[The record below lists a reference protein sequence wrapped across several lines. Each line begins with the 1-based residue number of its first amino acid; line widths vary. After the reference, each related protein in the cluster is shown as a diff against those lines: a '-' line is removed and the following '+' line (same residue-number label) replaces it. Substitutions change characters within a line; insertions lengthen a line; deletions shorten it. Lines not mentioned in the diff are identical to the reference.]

1 MSCIKTYVLCI
12 SGSYGAAQQ
21 SDRDAA
27 MALER
32 VFELRDRTLVPI
44 SVNIVPLNTLGSNHL
59 ITKRSTD
66 EFSSR
71 RRKRKRRRDD
81 NGGSD
86 GLLKAKQIKAKQL
99 KAETLKAR
107 RVKADRIK
115 GDTIISDTIVVTA
128 GRRRPQPRVE
138 SRSFE
143 QRPSERRPNT
153 LIQPDKQPVRINIH
167 LPAEDNDP
175 NSIQNRRTP
184 FEINDRRRG
193 GLGDIQSPRYS
204 IIDKRVSPNE
214 NNAVRNLDS
223 LQANPQG
230 LLRSRKRKSRRK
242 QDDIGFRQA
251 VAPVAMRDRSMLDAR
266 DLSMQPLE
274 SQSLYEQQ
282 PSELGLL
289 QANDISAGDIRTRSM
304 NADTITA
311 DQIQSQR
318 VNAKNLRLN
327 EGGAAKMAFFVYPKN
342 SASNINDQFDNRVP
356 SGSNTQMTDLNP
368 IGSVVSGLA
377 EPRRP
382 RYRTVDSLQSTVDN
396 YPFESQLYGERDR
409 SAQMTRDAIPTRG
422 LLSRVRL
429 DRFSSSKSKQHEIPP
444 NLEMLGVSRLTTPER
459 KMYIEQPVI
468 KQPLKYRFESKSRYV
483 PSEPEPQ
490 PIVVEQNFVG
500 GPPSMFDR
508 VEPSVGNTEYVSD
521 TYKSFGTSKSMNT
534 INEPFMF

>member
-1 MSCIKTYVLCI
+1 MKTFILCI
-12 SGSYGAAQQ
+12 SGSYGTALQ
-21 SDRDAA
+21 SDRHAT

-32 VFELRDRTLVPI
+32 VFELRDKKLVPI
-44 SVNIVPLNTLGSNHL
+44 SVNIVPLNTLGSNHW

-71 RRKRKRRRDD
+71 RRKRKRRRSDT
-81 NGGSD
+81 GGSE

-99 KAETLKAR
+99 KAGSLNAR

-115 GDTIISDTIVVTA
+115 GDTIISDTILVTA
-128 GRRRPQPRVE
+128 GRRRSQSRVE

-143 QRPSERRPNT
+143 QRPAERRPKT

-175 NSIQNRRTP
+175 NSLQNRRPP

-193 GLGDIQSPRYS
+193 RLDDIQSPRYS
-204 IIDKRVSPNE
+204 ILDKLVSPNE
-214 NNAVRNLDS
+214 NNAVRNLDT

-230 LLRSRKRKSRRK
+230 LLRSRKRKSRRR
-242 QDDIGFRQA
+242 QDGIGFKEA
-251 VAPVAMRDRSMLDAR
+251 VAPIAMRDRSMLDAR

-274 SQSLYEQQ
+274 SQSMYEQR
-282 PSELGLL
+282 PSDLGLL

-304 NADTITA
+304 KADTITA

-318 VNAKNLRLN
+318 VNSKKLRVN
-327 EGGAAKMAFFVYPKN
+327 DGGAAKMAFFVHPKN

-356 SGSNTQMTDLNP
+356 SRRNTKMTDLNP
-368 IGSVVSGLA
+368 SGSVVSGLA
-377 EPRRP
+377 EPIRP
-382 RYRTVDSLQSTVDN
+382 RYRTVDSLPSAVDN
-396 YPFESQLYGERDR
+396 YPFESQLYRGRDR
-409 SAQMTRDAIPTRG
+409 SAQMTRDTVPTQG

-429 DRFSSSKSKQHEIPP
+429 DPFSNTQSKQHEIPP
-444 NLEMLGVSRLTTPER
+444 DLEMLGISRFTTPER
-459 KMYIEQPVI
+459 KMYVEQPVI

-483 PSEPEPQ
+483 PSEPAPQ
-490 PIVVEQNFVG
+490 PIAIEQNFVR
-500 GPPSMFDR
+500 GPPAMFDR
-508 VEPSVGNTEYVSD
+508 VDPSVGNTEYVSD
-521 TYKSFGTSKSMNT
+521 TYKSFGTSKSINT

>member
-1 MSCIKTYVLCI
+1 MLCI
-12 SGSYGAAQQ
+12 SGSYGAVQQ

-27 MALER
+27 VALER
-32 VFELRDRTLVPI
+32 VFELRDKTLVPI
-44 SVNIVPLNTLGSNHL
+44 SVNIVPLSTLGSNHW

-71 RRKRKRRRDD
+71 RRKRKRRRNDD
-81 NGGSD
+81 GSAD

-99 KAETLKAR
+99 KAGTLNAR

-128 GRRRPQPRVE
+128 RRRRPQPRVE

-143 QRPSERRPNT
+143 EQPAERRPKA

-167 LPAEDNDP
+167 LPAEDKDP
-175 NSIQNRRTP
+175 NSLQNRRPP

-204 IIDKRVSPNE
+204 IIDKLMSPNE
-214 NNAVRNLDS
+214 NNAVRNLDT

-242 QDDIGFRQA
+242 QDNIGFREA

-266 DLSMQPLE
+266 DLSLQPLE
-274 SQSLYEQQ
+274 SQSMHEQQ

-289 QANDISAGDIRTRSM
+289 QANEISAGDIRTRSM

-318 VNAKNLRLN
+318 VNSKHLRVN

-342 SASNINDQFDNRVP
+342 SASNINDAFDNRVP
-356 SGSNTQMTDLNP
+356 SRRNTQMTDLTGS
-368 IGSVVSGLA
+368 GSVVSGLA
-377 EPRRP
+377 EPTRP
-382 RYRTVDSLQSTVDN
+382 RYRTVDNLQSAVDN
-396 YPFESQLYGERDR
+396 YPFESQLYRGRDR
-409 SAQMTRDAIPTRG
+409 SAQMTRDAMPTQG

-429 DRFSSSKSKQHEIPP
+429 DRFSNSKSKQHEIPP
-444 NLEMLGVSRLTTPER
+444 NLEMLGISTLTTPER
-459 KMYIEQPVI
+459 KMYVEQPVI

-483 PSEPEPQ
+483 PSEPAPQ
-490 PIVVEQNFVG
+490 SIAIEENFVR

-508 VEPSVGNTEYVSD
+508 VDPSVGNTEYVSD
-521 TYKSFGTSKSMNT
+521 TYKSFGTSKSINT